1 MSRPEALPTLQH
13 PDGST
18 MRVLV
23 VDDEGSLRELLTM
36 ALRLEAWDVRSA
48 EDGLQAVRLAREF
61 RPDAVVLDMML
72 PTSTAWRYCG
82 DCATTPP
89 ASRCCS

>member
-36 ALRLEAWDVRSA
+36 ALRLEAWDV
-48 EDGLQAVRLAREF
+48 
-61 RPDAVVLDMML
+61 
-72 PTSTAWRYCG
+72 
-82 DCATTPP
+82 
-89 ASRCCS
+89 